1 MAKNT
6 TAKATAPDDWQTED
20 DLRTL
25 SRAEEIKQ
33 DPKRYKAALAMAK
46 SKIKALN
53 DLQADASEDAGEE
66 AKEAKAK

>member
-6 TAKATAPDDWQTED
+6 PTKAIAPDDWQTED
-20 DLRTL
+20 DLRIL
-25 SRAEEIKQ
+25 SKAEEIKQ

-46 SKIKALN
+46 SKIKALG

-66 AKEAKAK
+66 VKEAKAK

>member
-1 MAKNT
+1 MAKST
-6 TAKATAPDDWQTED
+6 IAKASAPDDWQTED

-25 SRAEEIKQ
+25 SKAEEIKQ

-53 DLQADASEDAGEE
+53 DLQAGASEGASEE